1 MNVVAQVMSQASFE
15 QGTRSTAT
23 EVVLALSAQMPAVLR
38 KTEETMSMFLPA
50 LVKMLTEVE
59 EDEGVWAD
67 TEEEK
72 EMSGTDPYSTAVNA
86 INRVSVDL
94 GEKCILGP
102 CSVLIQAAVKSDKW
116 QERQAGYMLM
126 GLIAEAC
133 KDSMSKNMQEA
144 MTMACTGVQ
153 DPNPRVRYA
162 GLSCLALLLTELAPK
177 AQKKFHA
184 ELMPV
189 LMRLMNEEALI
200 KMQTHTVSTIINF
213 AKGLL
218 AEDEEGDA
226 QGGIMELYS
235 QGLFESLV
243 KLLQKAVEQNYE
255 PLQEEVMS
263 LLSVAASLIE
273 KEFAKFYSVLMPM
286 MLRILDNVGAVTMQQ
301 KTLRARTI
309 EAMGFMIEAV
319 SEEKAAFNDN
329 VLQITG
335 VLVNMLV
342 QGLQS
347 DDPQVSAIKETLCK
361 IAFFLKEDFH
371 TFMPLLLPSVLADTK
386 LDIDIKMESAELP
399 SAGAA
404 GLTFKMK
411 GLEGNQRITMN
422 TSALESKLS
431 AFKLLAMVSENLG
444 TSFGPYCETVLP
456 IMVENMSYQFSKK
469 VRKFAMK
476 TLNNMLTAVGEPN
489 NVQLFSGT
497 LLPLVMQTLQKNVER
512 QDLKELKVILK
523 HLWFMIKNL
532 NENNKQSKNY
542 MNEDGF

>member
-38 KTEETMSMFLPA
+38 KTEETMGMFLPA